1 MTAKQA
7 QQNLSYADY
16 VKSIL
21 LKSDDHR
28 KNLQKERQLEHHLKL
43 RHNQLIDEK
52 ARLAKESNDEIS
64 SDSEE

>member
-7 QQNLSYADY
+7 QQNLSYVDY